1 MQKRILTQA
10 QKDAMKERK
19 KMQDDKYKR
28 EVFSQIVKTGKS
40 VIDTLGHD
48 IKIVQELQ
56 IK

>member
-19 KMQDDKYKR
+19 KMQNDKYKR

-48 IKIVQELQ
+48 IEIVQELP

>member
-19 KMQDDKYKR
+19 KMQEDKYKR

-48 IKIVQELQ
+48 IEFVQELP

>member
-10 QKDAMKERK
+10 QKDAMKDRK
-19 KMQDDKYKR
+19 KMQNDKYKR

-48 IKIVQELQ
+48 IEIVQELP

>member
-48 IKIVQELQ
+48 IEFVQELP

>member
-10 QKDAMKERK
+10 QKDAMKERN
-19 KMQDDKYKR
+19 KMQYDKYKR

-48 IKIVQELQ
+48 IEIVQELP

>member
-1 MQKRILTQA
+1 MQKRILSQA

-48 IKIVQELQ
+48 IEIVQELP

>member
-48 IKIVQELQ
+48 IKIVQESP

>member
-19 KMQDDKYKR
+19 KMQNDKYKR
-28 EVFSQIVKTGKS
+28 EVFSQIVKTGKT

-48 IKIVQELQ
+48 IEIVQELP

>member
-28 EVFSQIVKTGKS
+28 EVFSQIVKIGKS
-40 VIDTLGHD
+40 VIETLGHD
-48 IKIVQELQ
+48 IEIVQELP

>member
-28 EVFSQIVKTGKS
+28 EVFSQIVKTGRS

-48 IKIVQELQ
+48 IEIVQELP

>member
-40 VIDTLGHD
+40 AIDTLGHD
-48 IKIVQELQ
+48 VKIVQELP

>member
-1 MQKRILTQA
+1 MQKRMLTQA

-48 IKIVQELQ
+48 IEIIQELP

>member
-28 EVFSQIVKTGKS
+28 AVFSQIVKTGKS

-48 IKIVQELQ
+48 VKIVQELP

>member
-40 VIDTLGHD
+40 LIDTLGHD
-48 IKIVQELQ
+48 IKIVQELP